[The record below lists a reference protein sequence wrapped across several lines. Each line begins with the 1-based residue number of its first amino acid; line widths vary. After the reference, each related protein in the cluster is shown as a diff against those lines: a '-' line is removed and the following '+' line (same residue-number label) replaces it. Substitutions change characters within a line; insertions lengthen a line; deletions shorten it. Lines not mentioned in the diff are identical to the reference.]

1 LSALRVRRTIVL
13 PAAAMQALAQ
23 ADCALHRRHCRQT
36 PAELEL
42 FDVKY
47 RRGQTS
53 AYEYEMDP
61 DDLAEILKSV
71 RAARENA
78 DVVIVAIHSH
88 ECSIGCDDPNQPLGA
103 GVVRA
108 SVTAP

>member
-1 LSALRVRRTIVL
+1 
-13 PAAAMQALAQ
+13 
-23 ADCALHRRHCRQT
+23 
-36 PAELEL
+36 L

-47 RRGQTS
+47 RRGQTF